1 MKTLTATPE
10 TLKQAFAFK
19 YIIPDYQR
27 PYSWGNDE
35 CAQLWDDIAEAF
47 DSKPDEHYFC
57 GTIVVYMQNGV
68 KERCIIDGQQRL
80 TTCILLLKALYEQA
94 STFTVLPNYIYVSDE
109 ITGDRTQELRIKSL
123 VTANDQHDL
132 KNVLQSGCRNI
143 KKLNLFEN
151 NYNLF
156 ADRFREWRKNK
167 TPEAINSFILFVLN
181 NVELLPLI
189 CEDEDQALIIFN
201 TVNNRGMALSDSDIF
216 KSQLYKAYH
225 TEEDRKNFK
234 DIWDSLNDPLWLFRI
249 YMNIIRANEEKTGWS
264 TEIKLRRFFEHR
276 KFFNNPQKVVEDIL
290 KIQNILIPEF
300 SDRSF
305 ILFNILK
312 MSPNYFWA
320 FPVYCYLFKYAQYDV
335 DNDSYNLS
343 NCTEFE
349 FLLESLLI
357 FTFSKG
363 IIYNSADKVKFASF
377 KGCVEIMNGNTDFNR
392 IFEKDITPKEKE
404 ELLQC
409 IECSDFKKYLR
420 GIVYLASYLNPKQ
433 NLALYKNIF
442 GKDTYDIEHIL
453 PKQGF
458 NNYDNW
464 TEDQYKDSLWN
475 IGNLV
480 PLEKKK
486 NIQARN
492 FFFRKKQESYQ
503 KERNVQDIQD
513 LMKLSDWGYQEFKTR
528 NDEKVGMLKNFFKI

>member
-10 TLKQAFAFK
+10 TLRQTFGFQ

-35 CAQLWDDIAEAF
+35 CAQLWEDITEAF
-47 DSKPDEHYFC
+47 ISNPNEHYFC
-57 GTIVVYMQNGV
+57 GTIVVYIPNGD
-68 KERCIIDGQQRL
+68 KKRHIIDGQQRL

-94 STFTVLPNYIYVSDE
+94 STVTVLPNFIYVSDE
-109 ITGDRTQELRIKSL
+109 LTGQRTDELRIESL
-123 VTANDQHDL
+123 VTANDQIDL
-132 KNVLQSGCRNI
+132 KNLLENGCRNV
-143 KKLNLFEN
+143 KKLNAFES

-156 ADRFREWRKNK
+156 TDKFKEWRSGKSPTEINK
-167 TPEAINSFILFVLN
+167 FILFVLD

-216 KSQLYKAYH
+216 KSQLYKSYH
-225 TEEDRKNFK
+225 TEEERKKFK
-234 DIWDSLNDPLWLFRI
+234 ETWDSLTDPLWLFRI
-249 YMNIIRANEEKTGWS
+249 YMNIIRAGEEKTGWS
-264 TEIKLRRFFEHR
+264 TELKLRRFFEQR
-276 KFFNNPQKVVEDIL
+276 KTFSRPHDTVENIL
-290 KIQNILIPEF
+290 KIQNILVPEF
-300 SDRSF
+300 SDKSY

-312 MSPNYFWA
+312 TTPNYFWA
-320 FPVYCYLFKYAQYDV
+320 FPVYCYLFKYVQYDV
-335 DNDSYNLS
+335 DNESYNLP

-392 IFEKDITPKEKE
+392 IFDADLTATEKSV
-404 ELLQC
+404 LLTC
-409 IECSDFKKYLR
+409 IEGSDFKKYWT
-420 GIVYLASYLNPKQ
+420 GIVYLASYLNPNQ
-433 NLALYKNIF
+433 DLALYKNIF
-442 GKDTYDIEHIL
+442 GKDAYDIEHIL
-453 PKQGF
+453 PKHGF
-458 NNYDNW
+458 NNYEHW
-464 TEDQYKDSLWN
+464 TEDEYRSSLWN

-503 KERNVQDIQD
+503 KEKNVQDIQD
-513 LMKLSDWGYQEFKTR
+513 LMKLSDWGYCEFKKR
-528 NDEKVGMLKNFFKI
+528 NDEKINLLKNFFKI